1 MNDEEFACPG
11 DKLRPGGLDLLSP
24 ILVSISENSDF
35 QRMRRFSPVCQGL
48 VKLAIPERHLS
59 A

>member
-35 QRMRRFSPVCQGL
+35 QRMR
-48 VKLAIPERHLS
+48 
-59 A
+59 